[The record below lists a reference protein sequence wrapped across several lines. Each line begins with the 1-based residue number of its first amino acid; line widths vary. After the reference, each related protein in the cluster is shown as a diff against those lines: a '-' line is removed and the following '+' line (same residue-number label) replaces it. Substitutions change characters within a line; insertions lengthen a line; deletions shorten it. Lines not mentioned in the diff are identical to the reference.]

1 MFRKKGLLV
10 TVLMIFAV
18 ACLFAGCGKGEEAA
32 KDKEAVAQELVVGI
46 GRDFYNGPESS
57 NFVHGSTG
65 VWESLT
71 YLNKNLEPEM
81 QLAERITPDETKKVW
96 IVTLRKGIKFHDGS
110 VLNADAVIKSA
121 MRLKE
126 NLKFDEYGTFLDVE
140 KIEAAGDNIVKFIYK
155 NPEPAFPAKV
165 AYHGC
170 PIFSPKSFDAEGNLT
185 HPYGTGPFKF
195 EEYRK
200 GDALILTRN
209 DDYWGTKPKLTKVTF
224 KVVPDPATRLAALKT
239 GEIHAIADVGGVLPE
254 QAPDIEGDDNL
265 VLHSQAVTTSHY
277 IIFNNKKPPFDDRKL
292 RQAVSMSIDRSQLV
306 EKVLSGYGDPASSIF
321 TPLAKGWVV
330 DDLWKTDKAKAKELA
345 GQVKLQKPEKVSF
358 VVSSALAN
366 RWPYKPIAEIIQ
378 SELKG
383 FGLNVEIKMV
393 EAGAWND
400 ALKNGDYHMSLSPY
414 TLMTGDP
421 DFYFGRWIY
430 SKGQM
435 NTARGLGYENPEA
448 DKLVLD
454 AARETDTAKRKALYQ
469 DLQKLVAE
477 DVPVSPIFNDVSLY
491 AVRKEVKDLQL
502 DPFFKPTLEKAWL
515 SE

>member
-1 MFRKKGLLV
+1 MLRKKWLLV
-10 TVLMIFAV
+10 TVLVVFAA
-18 ACLFAGCGKGEEAA
+18 ACFLAGCAQG
-32 KDKEAVAQELVVGI
+32 DKETEEKDTVAQELVIGI

-71 YLNKNLEPEM
+71 YLNENLEPVM
-81 QLAERITPDETKKVW
+81 QLAEKITSDETKKVW
-96 IVTLRKGIKFHDGS
+96 TVTLREGIKFHDGS
-110 VLNADAVIKSA
+110 TLNADAVIKSA

-126 NLKFDEYGTFLDVE
+126 NLEFDEYGTFLDLE
-140 KIEAAGDNIVKFIYK
+140 KVEAAGDNVVVFTYK

-170 PIFSPKSFDAEGNLT
+170 PIFSLNSFDAEGNLT

-195 EEYRK
+195 EEYK
-200 GDALILTRN
+200 KDDALILTRN

-224 KVVPDPATRLAALKT
+224 KVIPDPATRLAALKT

-254 QAPDIEGDDNL
+254 QASDIEGNDDL

-277 IIFNNKKPPFDDRKL
+277 IIFNNKKPPFNDQKL

-306 EKVLSGYGDPASSIF
+306 ENVLSGYGDPASSIF
-321 TPLAKGWVV
+321 TPLAEEWVLT
-330 DDLWKTDKAKAKELA
+330 DLWKTDKEKAKELA
-345 GQVKLQKPEKVSF
+345 GQVELQKPEKVSL

-378 SELKG
+378 SELKEY
-383 FGLNVEIKMV
+383 GLDVEIEMM
-393 EAGAWND
+393 EAGAWSE
-400 ALKNGDYHMSLSPY
+400 ALKSGNYHMSLSPY

-430 SKGQM
+430 SEGQM
-435 NTARGLGYENPEA
+435 NTARGLGYKSSEA

-477 DVPVSPIFNDVSLY
+477 DVPVAPIFNDISLY

-502 DPFFKPTLEKAWL
+502 DPFFKPSLEKVWL